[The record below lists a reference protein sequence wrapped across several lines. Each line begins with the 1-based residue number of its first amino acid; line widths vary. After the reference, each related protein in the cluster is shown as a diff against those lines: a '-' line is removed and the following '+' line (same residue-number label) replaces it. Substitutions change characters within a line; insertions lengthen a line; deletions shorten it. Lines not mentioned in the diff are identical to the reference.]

1 MAERESNG
9 RNEFLGRGK
18 LGGDIMTLCIMS
30 KCRRSWVAERESNG
44 RYEFLGR
51 GKLGGDIMALCRMS
65 KCRRKGGGGW
75 FLEEKS
81 D

>member
-9 RNEFLGRGK
+9 RDEFLGRGK
-18 LGGDIMTLCIMS
+18 FGGDIMALCIMS
-30 KCRRSWVAERESNG
+30 KCRR
-44 RYEFLGR
+44 
-51 GKLGGDIMALCRMS
+51 
-65 KCRRKGGGGW
+65 KGSGGW